1 MLLKML
7 SVPLNYCYGIDELF
21 KIDDVH
27 YQMLM
32 SEAKKSRLKPEA
44 LVEELIQVQYNQR
57 K

>member
-1 MLLKML
+1 MKT
-7 SVPLNYCYGIDELF
+7 I

>member
-1 MLLKML
+1 MKT
-7 SVPLNYCYGIDELF
+7 I

-27 YQMLM
+27 YQMLVN
-32 SEAKKSRLKPEA
+32 SAKKSRLKPEA